1 MYKANSSFSKN
12 MVKAVKMTFSVIF
25 KPTVLGR
32 KSNRL
37 NLSARRLGPTMSRPR
52 PVPPRSSSST
62 CCTVV
67 SMCPSL
73 IEDVTV
79 LQSSPAMVEV
89 AAEVSAEVVEV
100 AVSHRSV
107 VSSSQS
113 IASTE
118 AADWSVAMAEEAVAM
133 AEDAVA
139 MAVEAVAIAEEAVA
153 MAEEALATAEETVSA
168 VGGGAVV
175 SAVNTSSTGHN
186 TMSPEERE
194 HFPSVHYL

>member
-1 MYKANSSFSKN
+1 MYMANSSFSKN
-12 MVKAVKMTFSVIF
+12 MVKAVKMTFSVIL

-37 NLSARRLGPTMSRPR
+37 NLSARWLEPTMSRPR
-52 PVPPRSSSST
+52 PVPTRSSSST

-73 IEDVTV
+73 IADVTV
-79 LQSSPAMVEV
+79 LQSSTAMVEV
-89 AAEVSAEVVEV
+89 AAEVSAEVVP
-100 AVSHRSV
+100 VSLRSV
-107 VSSSQS
+107 VSSSQA

-118 AADWSVAMAEEAVAM
+118 ADDWSVAMAVEALAIAEEAVAM
-133 AEDAVA
+133 AEDA
-139 MAVEAVAIAEEAVA
+139 
-153 MAEEALATAEETVSA
+153 LATAEGTVSA

-186 TMSPEERE
+186 TMSPEKKE